1 MEYSKV
7 KPIIN
12 GLWII
17 GALILLY
24 FLGLG
29 GDYAYKDKGE
39 DYIDVYPNGNV
50 AVETIE
56 GVETDGKP
64 IRVIIDKTYNGVSL
78 SLYGER
84 EESVGEFSFFHDTG
98 RSYDINYEEYDGN
111 LYLDRTLQYV
121 EGYYTLSIGLILIII
136 INVIELVTHLLSMG
150 EEKNSSNQSVIQVGL
165 FKHIN
170 NAVNTARKALLA
182 VLGVLLMLAYF
193 FDQIVFFLYERSD
206 LELLQGFW
214 WMVFVITAFAFINEF
229 INNSMEFGFRGDRL
243 TVSKRN
249 KVLFEDNID
258 NIIYEEI
265 IVRSSRTILF
275 KEYQTLQ
282 LKLRNNSA
290 QSMGVKLDLMSFGYD
305 KFKAITNILEA
316 HSKQE
321 ILQDHEFIDEKET
334 VVMLPARD
342 YSNTTK
348 LFVNRIIVTVIVL
361 IAFILTNLGLKL
373 DFMIS
378 VVAFLIALIYLIV
391 SMIVMIAKKGQML
404 TFTVLD
410 DAIQVGTEVIRSEGI
425 VKIYMSDPSEIGVHR
440 KKLTIQTLS
449 GKRIWHFEPRIRL
462 QNLDKEGQ
470 YQLLF
475 NGLKDQ
481 YRSVF
486 HVA

>member
-17 GALILLY
+17 GALIALY
-24 FLGLG
+24 FFGLG
-29 GDYAYKDKGE
+29 GNYAYKDTGE

-56 GVETDGKP
+56 GVETEGKP

-84 EESVGEFSFFHDTG
+84 EESVDEFSFFHDTG

-111 LYLDRTLQYV
+111 LYLYRTLQYV

-136 INVIELVTHLLSMG
+136 INVIELVTHLLSFG

-170 NAVNTARKALLA
+170 NAVNTARMIMLA
-182 VLGVLLMLAYF
+182 FLGLLLMLAYF
-193 FDQIVFFLYERSD
+193 IDQIVFFLYERSD
-206 LELLQGFW
+206 IQLLQGFW
-214 WMVFVITAFAFINEF
+214 LFVFVITAFAFMNEF
-229 INNSMEFGFRGDRL
+229 INNSIEFEFRGDRL
-243 TVSKRN
+243 TVTKRN

-290 QSMGVKLDLMSFGYD
+290 QSKGVKLDLMSFGYD

-316 HSKQE
+316 HSNQE
-321 ILQDHEFIDEKET
+321 ILQDREYVDEK
-334 VVMLPARD
+334 
-342 YSNTTK
+342 
-348 LFVNRIIVTVIVL
+348 
-361 IAFILTNLGLKL
+361 
-373 DFMIS
+373 
-378 VVAFLIALIYLIV
+378 
-391 SMIVMIAKKGQML
+391 
-404 TFTVLD
+404 
-410 DAIQVGTEVIRSEGI
+410 
-425 VKIYMSDPSEIGVHR
+425 
-440 KKLTIQTLS
+440 
-449 GKRIWHFEPRIRL
+449 
-462 QNLDKEGQ
+462 
-470 YQLLF
+470 
-475 NGLKDQ
+475 KD
-481 YRSVF
+481 RCES
-486 HVA
+486 ACS